1 MNLHGTG
8 PAQGFWALLT
18 DDERAVLSGL
28 GRITVFPPGAT
39 MCVEGDPATHVFV
52 LVDGW
57 VKILGVTSD
66 GHEMVLALRGH
77 GDTVGEVA
85 GETTGYRTATVQAV
99 GTVRALIVTY
109 EKFSSFLDAHAGA
122 DRAYRRMVTRRWN
135 DAESMLRTRSV
146 TSGAQRLAMLLL
158 ELADRHEH
166 ETDREVRMAM
176 MLTQEELASLTGASR
191 ATVTRALSNW
201 RRRGII
207 RTGQRRHHDH
217 RPGGAAED
225 RGPADVACAALPPAR
240 SAGLGLSRYDHRVPG
255 HAREVNPALPALV
268 ADVHGHEGEE
278 VLRRRCRRSRGG

>member
-18 DDERAVLSGL
+18 DDEQAVLTDL
-28 GRITVFPPGAT
+28 GRVTVFAPGAT

-57 VKILGVTSD
+57 VKILGVTTD

-146 TSGAQRLAMLLL
+146 TSGAQRLAGLLL
-158 ELADRHEH
+158 ELADQRSSEPGG
-166 ETDREVRMAM
+166 EIRMAM

-207 RTGQRRHHDH
+207 RTGQRDITIT
-217 RPGGAAED
+217 D
-225 RGPADVACAALPPAR
+225 LAALR
-240 SAGLGLSRYDHRVPG
+240 KI
-255 HAREVNPALPALV
+255 
-268 ADVHGHEGEE
+268 ADQ
-278 VLRRRCRRSRGG
+278 RA